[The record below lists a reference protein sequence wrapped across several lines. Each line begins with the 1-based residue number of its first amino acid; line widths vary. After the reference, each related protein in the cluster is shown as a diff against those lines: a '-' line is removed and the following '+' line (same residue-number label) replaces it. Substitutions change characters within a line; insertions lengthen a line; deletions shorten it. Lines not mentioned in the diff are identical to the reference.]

1 MLILILNGMQK
12 KQNVSMVAQFLPI
25 HHLKRL
31 LYRNS
36 LGVVG
41 AITPWNFPAAMITR
55 KMAPA
60 LAAGCTIV
68 CKPATQTPLTTIRL
82 VELAHEAGIPEDA
95 IQYVILSGKDA
106 GEIFNES
113 PIIQKVTFT
122 GSTQVGKN

>member
-1 MLILILNGMQK
+1 
-12 KQNVSMVAQFLPI
+12 
-25 HHLKRL
+25 
-31 LYRNS
+31 
-36 LGVVG
+36 
-41 AITPWNFPAAMITR
+41 MITR

-113 PIIQKVTFT
+113 QSFKKLHLLVQLKLVKI
-122 GSTQVGKN
+122 N

>member
-1 MLILILNGMQK
+1 
-12 KQNVSMVAQFLPI
+12 
-25 HHLKRL
+25 
-31 LYRNS
+31 
-36 LGVVG
+36 
-41 AITPWNFPAAMITR
+41 MITR